1 MEKREFIETIAVGN
15 RIKYFR
21 NLKGF
26 SINKLANKAGV
37 SQSYLRDIELGNK
50 RPTVEI
56 VAELCWALEIT
67 LKDFF
72 DIEGT
77 NIFQNDTLTE
87 QLFKLS
93 PDQRSALSAFLSTL
107 V

>member
-1 MEKREFIETIAVGN
+1 MGKREFVEVINVGN

-26 SINKLANKAGV
+26 SINKLAYNAGV
-37 SQSYLRDIELGNK
+37 SQSYLRDVELGNK
-50 RPTVEI
+50 RPTVDI
-56 VAELCWALEIT
+56 VAHLCWALEIS

-72 DIEGT
+72 DVEGAD
-77 NIFQNDTLTE
+77 IFQNDDLAK
-87 QLFKLS
+87 QIFKLS
-93 PDQRSALSAFLSTL
+93 PEQKSALSAFLNTL

>member
-1 MEKREFIETIAVGN
+1 MEKREFVEIIDVGS
-15 RIKYFR
+15 RIQYFR

-26 SINKLANKAGV
+26 SINKLANLAGI
-37 SQSYLRDIELGNK
+37 SQSYLRDVELGNK
-50 RPTVEI
+50 HPTVDI
-56 VAELCWALEIT
+56 IAQLCWALEVS

>member
-1 MEKREFIETIAVGN
+1 MEKREFVEIIDVGN

-26 SINKLANKAGV
+26 SINKLANIAGV
-37 SQSYLRDIELGNK
+37 SQSYLRDVELGNK

-56 VAELCWALEIT
+56 VAQLCWALEIT

-72 DIEGT
+72 DIEGAD
-77 NIFQNDTLTE
+77 IFQNDALAE
-87 QLFKLS
+87 QLFRLS
-93 PDQRSALSAFLSTL
+93 PSQRSALSAFLNTL
-107 V
+107 T